1 MVDYEWLKTEMKLLL
16 KDSGKDPEGKFSAT
30 NHWVGIFMKR
40 KGLSVQVKT
49 GKKHRP
55 TVELLPRMKNFHW
68 HSIYQMAHL
77 DP

>member
-1 MVDYEWLKTEMKLLL
+1 MDYEYLKIEMKILVEE
-16 KDSGKDPEGKFSAT
+16 SGKDPNNTFKARDI
-30 NHWVGIFMKR
+30 WVSKCMKR

-68 HSIYQMAHL
+68 HSIYQMAYV